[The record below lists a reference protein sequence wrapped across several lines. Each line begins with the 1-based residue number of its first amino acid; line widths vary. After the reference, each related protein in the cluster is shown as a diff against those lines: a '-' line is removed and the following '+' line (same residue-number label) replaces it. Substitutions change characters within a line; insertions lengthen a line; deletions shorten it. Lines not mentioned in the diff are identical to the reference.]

1 MNAHSENE
9 AFARLIAA
17 IEPWLGEIVIIGG
30 WAHRL
35 YRLHPSAQTL
45 DYTPLATFDAD
56 IAVPARVSRRDQ
68 DIRERLL
75 AADFSEE
82 PLGNDRPPATHYQ
95 LSESVTGFFAEFLTP
110 LKGSDY
116 SRRGQ
121 RKATKRIGGVAT
133 QQMRHLEMLLQA
145 PWGVDL
151 EESNGFPLPSRCT
164 VQVANPAAFLAH
176 KLLIHRARRR
186 ANFAKDVLY
195 IHDTLQTFGARLP
208 ELHREW
214 EEQVRPRLHERTAH
228 RIETGVNTLFGELN
242 DSVREAARI
251 ATDRRLTP
259 ETIREVCHFGLTQV
273 LAGAQL

>member
-1 MNAHSENE
+1 MSAYSENE

-56 IAVPARVSRRDQ
+56 IAVPSRVSRRDQ

-82 PLGNDRPPATHYQ
+82 PLGNDKPPATHYQ
-95 LSESVTGFFAEFLTP
+95 LSETGTDFFAEFLTP
-110 LKGSDY
+110 LSGSEYD
-116 SRRGQ
+116 RHGK
-121 RKATKRIGGVAT
+121 RKVTKRIAGIVS
-133 QQMRHLEMLLQA
+133 QQLRHLEILLQV
-145 PWGVDL
+145 PWSVDL
-151 EESNGFPLPSRCT
+151 DESKGFPLPSRCT

-195 IHDTLQTFGARLP
+195 IHDTLETFGARLP
-208 ELHREW
+208 ELRREW
-214 EEQVRPRLHERTAH
+214 QQQLR
-228 RIETGVNTLFGELN
+228 
-242 DSVREAARI
+242 
-251 ATDRRLTP
+251 
-259 ETIREVCHFGLTQV
+259 CHFTSAPRTGSRPE
-273 LAGAQL
+273 